1 MGFPLSAQAQGFFSS
16 LLLGFSLALIYDL
29 LRALRLSRRGLALLT
44 PLCDAL
50 YCALFALLVF
60 LFSLRAAGG
69 ELRLYMIVSALCG
82 ALFYFLVCAR
92 FFRPLWALWAEVLLA
107 LLSLLTAPL
116 RALKMLYGKLAKL
129 CKRYFLFSKKWLI
142 IKAYERRALH
152 LIRRRRKKG
161 GEQHGKRDQATEKAH
176 ESADDARHRDFDR
189 ACGRAARPPQRADRA
204 GKRRADG
211 PEK

>member
-44 PLCDAL
+44 PLCDTL

-69 ELRLYMIVSALCG
+69 ELRLYMIASALCG

-116 RALKMLYGKLAKL
+116 RALKKLYGKLAKL
-129 CKRYFLFSKKWLI
+129 CKRYFLFSKKRLI
-142 IKAYERRALH
+142 IKAYERSALRSYAFIISRF
-152 LIRRRRKKG
+152 LEKRKYLL
-161 GEQHGKRDQATEKAH
+161 QSLA
-176 ESADDARHRDFDR
+176 SL
-189 ACGRAARPPQRADRA
+189 P
-204 GKRRADG
+204 
-211 PEK
+211 

>member
-116 RALKMLYGKLAKL
+116 RALKKLYGKLAKL
-129 CKRYFLFSKKWLI
+129 CKRYFLFSKKRLI
-142 IKAYERRALH
+142 IKAYERSALRSC
-152 LIRRRRKKG
+152 RRKRKKG
-161 GEQHGKRDQATEKAH
+161 GGKAWRERQKH
-176 ESADDARHRDFDR
+176 RQNRKSARAR
-189 ACGRAARPPQRADRA
+189 
-204 GKRRADG
+204 
-211 PEK
+211 